1 MINPTDILPQIK
13 LKSDQ
18 ASYKFNNN
26 IIITSFITNNST
38 VGLHHV
44 FSVRMYNSSQ
54 IETGAWRYSKLYAHI
69 TP

>member
-1 MINPTDILPQIK
+1 MNNPTDILLQRR

-18 ASYKFNNN
+18 ASYKFNN
-26 IIITSFITNNST
+26 IISFITNNST

-44 FSVRMYNSSQ
+44 FSVC
-54 IETGAWRYSKLYAHI
+54 IIAHTWRCPKLYAHI